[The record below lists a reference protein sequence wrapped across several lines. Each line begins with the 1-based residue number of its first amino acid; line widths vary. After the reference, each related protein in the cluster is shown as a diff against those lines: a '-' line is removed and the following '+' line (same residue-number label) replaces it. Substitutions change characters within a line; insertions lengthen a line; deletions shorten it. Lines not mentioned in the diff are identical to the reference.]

1 MFTKL
6 FLNQPICNY
15 QAYEQLQAAEDSWR
29 EIYIAIDNNE
39 EENEIQKESD
49 SAEVD
54 KTKALEQELDE
65 VKELLTT
72 TRQLADNNLN
82 KLKYMAADF
91 DNYRKQIDRQM
102 NTRIE
107 SNRAELLSRFLNV
120 YDDFSRALEMA
131 EQCNSDPMVIEGL
144 QGINK
149 NLKHLLEAEQ
159 VREIEAVDTPFDPN
173 IHDAISFSY
182 RDDLPESTVTKEI
195 RKGYMINGK
204 ILRPSLVE
212 VSKKIIKNIDNDTE
226 NIEKVSE

>member
-1 MFTKL
+1 VNSFTL
-6 FLNQPICNY
+6 LNKVGGEIFI
-15 QAYEQLQAAEDSWR
+15 LIDSN
-29 EIYIAIDNNE
+29 D

-54 KTKALEQELDE
+54 KTIALEQELAE

-91 DNYRKQIDRQM
+91 DNYRKQIERQM
-102 NTRIE
+102 NSRME
-107 SNRAELLSRFLNV
+107 SNRAELLSSFLNV

-131 EQCNSDPMVIEGL
+131 EQCKSDPMVIEGL
-144 QGINK
+144 QGVNK
-149 NLKHLLEAEQ
+149 NLKHLLETEH

-195 RKGYMINGK
+195 RKGYMINDK

>member
-1 MFTKL
+1 VNSFTL
-6 FLNQPICNY
+6 LNKVGGEIFI
-15 QAYEQLQAAEDSWR
+15 LIDSN
-29 EIYIAIDNNE
+29 D

-54 KTKALEQELDE
+54 KTIALEQELAE

-91 DNYRKQIDRQM
+91 DNYRKQIERQM
-102 NTRIE
+102 NSRME
-107 SNRAELLSRFLNV
+107 SNRAELLSSFLNV

-131 EQCNSDPMVIEGL
+131 EQCKSDPMVIEGL
-144 QGINK
+144 QGVNK
-149 NLKHLLEAEQ
+149 NLKHLLEAEH

-195 RKGYMINGK
+195 RKGYMINDK